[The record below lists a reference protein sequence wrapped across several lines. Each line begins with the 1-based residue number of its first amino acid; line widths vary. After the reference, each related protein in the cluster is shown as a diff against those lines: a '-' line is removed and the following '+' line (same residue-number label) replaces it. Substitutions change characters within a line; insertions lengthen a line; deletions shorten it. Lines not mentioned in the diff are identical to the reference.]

1 LPDIFAT
8 RGSGGQQNHGVGTF
22 FSSRSFSV
30 NHHHPPHFAP
40 IYFGEGGQ
48 EKSTG
53 LQPGPRSLELRGTLV
68 IKYSRFFVAVNILV
82 NQINIVHNATLH
94 TLALF
99 SRVMR
104 LCKPIDTGVS
114 EVFEVGE
121 KYFSREA

>member
-1 LPDIFAT
+1 MGL
-8 RGSGGQQNHGVGTF
+8 VL
-22 FSSRSFSV
+22 SFHCLSPLIITIP
-30 NHHHPPHFAP
+30 NFAP

-68 IKYSRFFVAVNILV
+68 IKYSRFFVAVNILF
-82 NQINIVHNATLH
+82 NQINIVHNAMLYTI
-94 TLALF
+94 ALF

-104 LCKPIDTGVS
+104 LYKPMDTGVS

-121 KYFSREA
+121 KYFFVCGLGWASL